1 MQMKELAI
9 SAIGATGNHIL
20 FRNICFN
27 STALKL
33 KFQRAQM
40 NERFMCGIFLRGQT
54 VLSLV
59 YLAVFTE
66 LLKRNACLKDNNN
79 FSAAK
84 PLGK

>member
-1 MQMKELAI
+1 MCSGTFVLIA
-9 SAIGATGNHIL
+9 
-20 FRNICFN
+20 
-27 STALKL
+27 ALKL

-66 LLKRNACLKDNNN
+66 LLKRNACFKDNNN
-79 FSAAK
+79 FSAAI